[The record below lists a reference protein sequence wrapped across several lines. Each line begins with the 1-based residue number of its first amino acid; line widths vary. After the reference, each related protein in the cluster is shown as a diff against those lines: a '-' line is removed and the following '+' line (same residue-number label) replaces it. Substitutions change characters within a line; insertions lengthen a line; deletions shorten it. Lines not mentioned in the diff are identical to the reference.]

1 MGKIN
6 LGRVVLGGLAAGIVI
21 NAFEFVLNGVLLA
34 DQWPELMKSINR
46 PALGMNEVVYFN
58 IFGFVQGLV
67 AVWTYAAIRPRFG
80 AGPMTAI
87 IAALLTWITSY
98 VLVDGMPTI
107 MGIFP
112 MSMTLML
119 VGVGLIEILAA
130 TLAGAWLYRENASA

>member
-6 LGRVVLGGLAAGIVI
+6 LGRVVLGGIAAGIVI
-21 NAFEFVLNGVLLA
+21 NIFEFALNGVLLA

-58 IFGFVQGLV
+58 VFGFIQGLV

-87 IAALLTWITSY
+87 VAALLTWITSY

-130 TLAGAWLYRENASA
+130 TLAGAYLYRENASA